1 MQILVH
7 LHHKKQLYPC
17 FLQLNI
23 AAILNISLFQKNNL
37 AADIR
42 SIIGMFENRKPYYN
56 Q

>member
-17 FLQLNI
+17 FLLLNI
-23 AAILNISLFQKNNL
+23 AAILNISHKKNKNL

-42 SIIGMFENRKPYYN
+42 SIIVMLENRKPYYK